1 MASSLGHGVQG
12 AALVVEGQSP
22 LKSKTSNNGSF
33 AAAAS
38 VEGGAQLLPA
48 TDDVANLA
56 TRIVDTE
63 IDGAVGNAEDLRENA
78 APSRT
83 EDPASAT
90 EAQQPSVP
98 LVVVTARRSP
108 VPSPSSA

>member
-33 AAAAS
+33 AVAGS

-63 IDGAVGNAEDLRENA
+63 IDGAVGNAEDLREHA
-78 APSRT
+78 APSLCGAPRVKRN
-83 EDPASAT
+83 DD
-90 EAQQPSVP
+90 
-98 LVVVTARRSP
+98 
-108 VPSPSSA
+108 